1 MEIINGEYVLDEEES
16 YNLLHNK
23 VNRLNPYDEK
33 IQSFIDNIDIEFV
46 DGIIIVNIPE
56 EEKEKNMKLNDIV
69 YLKITPE
76 IKDFCS
82 NLDLEGYDYIAAK
95 VYEIVTYNNEEICS
109 FYLGLCG
116 YNPGLYYV
124 VPMKSI
130 EDTICYTYPKR
141 SIGKVYDQNLIDSG
155 DIGVIKLT
163 NDNAS
168 YTIHNPKTVAEITLC
183 GSIHFTIDDSMSFIK
198 PTPEQIK
205 NLHDI
210 LCIDVELFD

>member
-1 MEIINGEYVLDEEES
+1 MEIINGEYVLDAEES

-33 IQSFIDNIDIEFV
+33 IQSFIDSIDIEFV
-46 DGIIIVNIPE
+46 DDVIIVNIPE
-56 EEKEKNMKLNDIV
+56 EEKEQNMKLNDIV
-69 YLKITPE
+69 YLKIILE

-82 NLDLEGYDYIAAK
+82 NFDLEGYDYIAAK

-109 FYLGLCG
+109 FYLGLCN
-116 YNPGLYYV
+116 YSPDLYYT
-124 VPMKSI
+124 VPIKSI
-130 EDTICYTYPKR
+130 EDIICYTYPKR
-141 SIGKVYDQNLIDSG
+141 SKVYSQNLIDSG
-155 DIGVIKLT
+155 DIDVAKLT
-163 NDNAS
+163 IDNSS
-168 YTIHNPKTVAEITLC
+168 YTIRTPKTVAEIKLC
-183 GSIHFTIDDSMSFIK
+183 GAVIFTVTETESFIK